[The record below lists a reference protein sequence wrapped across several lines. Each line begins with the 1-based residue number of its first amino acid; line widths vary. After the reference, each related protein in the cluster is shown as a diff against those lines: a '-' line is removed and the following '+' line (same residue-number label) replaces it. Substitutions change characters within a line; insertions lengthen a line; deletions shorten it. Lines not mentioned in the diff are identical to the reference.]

1 MPRLRIKGHANY
13 DGIVGKSFDVVVE
26 VSDTV
31 GSSKKLKLFVPCIL
45 IGLLSAVIVGQK
57 YNLHVGH

>member
-1 MPRLRIKGHANY
+1 MPRLRIKGRANY

-31 GSSKKLKLFVPCIL
+31 GS
-45 IGLLSAVIVGQK
+45 
-57 YNLHVGH
+57 

>member
-13 DGIVGKSFDVVVE
+13 DGVVGKNFDVVVE

-31 GSSKKLKLFVPCIL
+31 GSSKKIEA
-45 IGLLSAVIVGQK
+45 IRA
-57 YNLHVGH
+57 LHPNWTAICCDSWTEV

>member
-1 MPRLRIKGHANY
+1 MPRLRIKGRANY

-31 GSSKKLKLFVPCIL
+31 GSSKQIEAIRAQHPNWTAICCDSWTEV
-45 IGLLSAVIVGQK
+45 
-57 YNLHVGH
+57 

>member
-1 MPRLRIKGHANY
+1 MPRLRIKGRANY

-31 GSSKKLKLFVPCIL
+31 GSSKK
-45 IGLLSAVIVGQK
+45 IGRTGNFPWIAPAPLTKYLSTTFRI
-57 YNLHVGH
+57 